1 MYKQLLVEE
10 VRELRAA
17 AVRAP
22 GPTIP
27 REPVLTCEQ
36 SGRRPVRGPEPL
48 IGFPWRCAG
57 PGTAHRVPVAL
68 CAA

>member
-1 MYKQLLVEE
+1 MCKQLLVEE

-27 REPVLTCEQ
+27 REPVLTCE
-36 SGRRPVRGPEPL
+36 RAER
-48 IGFPWRCAG
+48 
-57 PGTAHRVPVAL
+57 L
-68 CAA
+68 CAELCSSERGA